1 MNTRIRYSSCPH
13 SQVEEKILHQTIIN
27 TVANG
32 VVEMSREERG
42 LIQSGGQRGR
52 TVLQGF
58 QGELR
63 PELSLIE

>member
-1 MNTRIRYSSCPH
+1 M
-13 SQVEEKILHQTIIN
+13 EEKILHQTIIN